1 MSQVTPFLQ
10 NGNTVKITAAVT
22 PPTAVRILPT
32 FVAALP
38 PYNQYRVVNP
48 SGSTVFIGAASTAA
62 QAATNAAVVST
73 TGAAIPLIPGAVEI
87 FSFPPDWYFSASV
100 ASGTADIYITPG
112 EGL

>member
-10 NGNTVKITAAVT
+10 NGNTTKITAAVT
-22 PPTAVRILPT
+22 APSGVNILPT
-32 FVAALP
+32 FVAVLP

-48 SGSTVFIGAASTAA
+48 STSLVFIGVAPTAA
-62 QAATNAAVVST
+62 QAATAAAAVTT
-73 TGAAIPLIPGAVEI
+73 TGQGIPIVPGAVEV
-87 FSFPPDWYFSASV
+87 FSFPPEWFFSATT

>member
-22 PPTAVRILPT
+22 PPTAVLVPPT
-32 FVAALP
+32 FVAAAA
-38 PYNQYRVVNP
+38 PYNQYRVFN
-48 SGSTVFIGAASTAA
+48 SSAATVFLGTASTAA

-73 TGAAIPLIPGAVEI
+73 TGAGVPLAAGSVSI
-87 FSFPPDWYFSASV
+87 FSVPSGWYFSAGV
-100 ASGTADIYITPG
+100 ASSTADIYITPG